1 MTPQHI
7 SLLDDFV
14 IGQVFSF
21 FLGQVANPF
30 LGQVANPFYHISTI
44 LTMFSQSA
52 WHLQVPGTS
61 GDEAILTMGRLYC
74 ATGATSR
81 PDVSNRAK
89 CPGSTLSS
97 VCSSR

>member
-14 IGQVFSF
+14 IGQVVNF

-44 LTMFSQSA
+44 LTLFSQSA
-52 WHLQVPGTS
+52 
-61 GDEAILTMGRLYC
+61 
-74 ATGATSR
+74 
-81 PDVSNRAK
+81 
-89 CPGSTLSS
+89 
-97 VCSSR
+97 